1 MAEAERKCISMNNS
15 NINLSNQMAEAERKC
30 ISMNNSNINLSNQ
43 MAEAERKCISMNNS
57 NINLSNQMA
66 EAERKCEDWKPG
78 GHVVTI
84 SNKNESDAVFY
95 FMSENGWYFN
105 LLKTLFSTL
114 IH

>member
-1 MAEAERKCISMNNS
+1 MAEAERKC
-15 NINLSNQMAEAERKC
+15 K
-30 ISMNNSNINLSNQ
+30 
-43 MAEAERKCISMNNS
+43 
-57 NINLSNQMA
+57 
-66 EAERKCEDWKPG
+66 DWKPG

-105 LLKTLFSTL
+105 LLKTFFSTL